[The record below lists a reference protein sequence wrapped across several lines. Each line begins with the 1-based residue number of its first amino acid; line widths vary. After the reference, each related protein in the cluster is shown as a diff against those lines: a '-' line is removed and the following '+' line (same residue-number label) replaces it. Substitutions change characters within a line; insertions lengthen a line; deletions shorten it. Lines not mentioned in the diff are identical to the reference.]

1 MDARTTR
8 PDDGLME
15 TDERQTATPPG
26 GAGAGRRL
34 TKSPSDRVIAGVAGG
49 LGEYFGVDAVLFR
62 IGFVALSIAGGSGL
76 VLYALGWL
84 LLPEVHDN
92 ENPGERLGR
101 WFRHKPVLAIIGT
114 VIAINVVADGFWWR
128 NGWGGNH
135 DGVWGV
141 VLVVL
146 GVAFLLNRQHGK
158 GTDAAPPPPGRAPP
172 VADPATTDAAD
183 AADAPVSDIDPLLA
197 EAAALDPMAD
207 TTSTSTIWPPSPGI
221 GTPVRTRARPF
232 LTPVTLSLLLVGA
245 GAAALVGVSLQ
256 AFLALAL
263 LLVGAVM
270 LIGSRWGRARGLLVV
285 GLLLAATATAASVTD
300 VSLAGGTGTR
310 ELRPIV
316 AANVHPYRLG
326 AGEMRLDLRDLRFE
340 GTKAVTARVGAGHL
354 LVIVPPDV
362 HVSASTHVG
371 LGNLTV
377 FGHHEDGTSLDR
389 TYTRDPTT
397 ETGKRLNLH
406 LRAGVGEIDVEVR

>member
-1 MDARTTR
+1 
-8 PDDGLME
+8 
-15 TDERQTATPPG
+15 
-26 GAGAGRRL
+26 
-34 TKSPSDRVIAGVAGG
+34 
-49 LGEYFGVDAVLFR
+49 
-62 IGFVALSIAGGSGL
+62 
-76 VLYALGWL
+76 
-84 LLPEVHDN
+84 
-92 ENPGERLGR
+92 
-101 WFRHKPVLAIIGT
+101 
-114 VIAINVVADGFWWR
+114 
-128 NGWGGNH
+128 
-135 DGVWGV
+135 
-141 VLVVL
+141 
-146 GVAFLLNRQHGK
+146 
-158 GTDAAPPPPGRAPP
+158 
-172 VADPATTDAAD
+172 
-183 AADAPVSDIDPLLA
+183 
-197 EAAALDPMAD
+197 
-207 TTSTSTIWPPSPGI
+207 
-221 GTPVRTRARPF
+221 
-232 LTPVTLSLLLVGA
+232 VTLSLLLVGA

-263 LLVGAVM
+263 LGVGAVM

-326 AGEMRLDLRDLRFE
+326 AGEMRLDLRNLRFE

-362 HVSASTHVG
+362 HVSASTHLG
-371 LGNLTV
+371 LGNVTV

-406 LRAGVGEIDVEVR
+406 LRAGIGEIDVEVR